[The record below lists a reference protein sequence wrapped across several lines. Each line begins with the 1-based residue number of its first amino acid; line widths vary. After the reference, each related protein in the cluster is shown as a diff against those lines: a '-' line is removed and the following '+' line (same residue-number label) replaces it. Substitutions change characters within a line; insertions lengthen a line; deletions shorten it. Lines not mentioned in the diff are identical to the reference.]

1 MKKITL
7 LIIAIILPFMPCN
20 GTKGKNLPA
29 ASKKD
34 GWYADAGKHFAEPA
48 LENVKQTL
56 DQNAPLI
63 SEGMKGLGRDFGQ
76 SIMQSLPQNLL
87 VAGSVALAVTAANA
101 GIGYVERSVSGE
113 LAYEQIEN
121 KRKMLE
127 SYRSFVRSHSTMSDE
142 SKRQLIIIKES
153 QMALTDLVQCYKSTI
168 STWIPFTRSKLY
180 CDENEFPMECTE
192 EYFRYK
198 NIFPSPYAER
208 VQKEIFPIIYQKK

>member
-1 MKKITL
+1 MKKIL
-7 LIIAIILPFMPCN
+7 LLLTVIVPFMNCEAYGN
-20 GTKGKNLPA
+20 KNK
-29 ASKKD
+29 SESVKKEGIGND
-34 GWYADAGKHFAEPA
+34 HGKHAFEPA
-48 LENVKQTL
+48 SENIK
-56 DQNAPLI
+56 DAMNQNMPIL

-76 SIMQSLPQNLL
+76 SIMQNIPQNLL

-101 GIGYVERSVSGE
+101 GIRHAEKSISGE

-127 SYRSFVRSHSTMSDE
+127 SYRSFVGSHSTMSDE
-142 SKRQLIIIKES
+142 SKKRLIIIKEH
-153 QMALTDLVQCYKSTI
+153 QTALIDLVQCYKSTV

-198 NIFPSPYAER
+198 SIFPSPYAER